1 MRMFV
6 LTAGTCLAGYVH
18 VFGLEAQRHLM
29 LRILALEKEHK
40 QRLDSLPVEF
50 SAAFDKRQKAASR
63 EPGAEKWVFPHAI
76 LDEEAFR
83 TSIGSATDSD
93 G

>member
-1 MRMFV
+1 M
-6 LTAGTCLAGYVH
+6 
-18 VFGLEAQRHLM
+18 FGLEAQRHLM
-29 LRILALEKEHK
+29 LRILALEKEHER
-40 QRLDSLPVEF
+40 RLDSLPDEF
-50 SAAFDKRQKAASR
+50 RAAFEKRRKAASK
-63 EPGAEKWVFPHAI
+63 EPGAEKWVFPQAI